1 MCNNFKADAFKCQL
15 FLLPYQSATIIVDW
29 SIVKNSNP
37 QKVLGVTIDRDFT
50 FEKHINSLSR
60 NQNKNK
66 RRNQVKIKN
75 YMHNITIFIT
85 K

>member
-50 FEKHINSLSR
+50 FEKH
-60 NQNKNK
+60 
-66 RRNQVKIKN
+66 
-75 YMHNITIFIT
+75 
-85 K
+85 